1 MVKLEE
7 EAKEEAEV
15 KTQDDSTVHDPYFAP
30 IVSLPEVDVP
40 SGEQEEEEIFR
51 MRAKL
56 FRFDTE
62 ADPPEWKERGIA

>member
-7 EAKEEAEV
+7 ETKQESDV
-15 KTQDDSTVHDPYFAP
+15 KSQDDSVHDPYFAP
-30 IVSLPEVDVP
+30 IVNLPEVEVP
-40 SGEQEEEEIFR
+40 SGETEEEEIFR

-62 ADPPEWKERGIA
+62 ADPPEWKERGID